1 MKIIVAKDYEEM
13 SRKAGN
19 LFASQ
24 LILKNNAVI
33 GLATGSSPV
42 GMYREL
48 IQTYQAGDI
57 DFDEVVSFN
66 LDEYIGLTPD
76 NEQSYYYFMRKNLFD
91 HINIRPENI
100 HIPSGI
106 AVNMTIAAQGYDKMI
121 EEAGGIDIQVLG
133 IGNNG
138 HIGFNE
144 PDVKFEARTHIVE
157 LEPET
162 IEANSRFFDS
172 IDQVPTQAISMGIK
186 NIMQSRKIVLIA
198 SGEGKAKVVQAMIE
212 GPITPELPASVLQLH
227 PDVTII
233 LDEAAASLLTR

>member
-1 MKIIVAKDYEEM
+1 MKIIVAKNYEEL

-24 LILKNNAVI
+24 LILKSNAVI

-42 GMYREL
+42 GMYKEL
-48 IQTYQAGDI
+48 IQSYRDGDI

-66 LDEYIGLTPD
+66 LDEYIGISPD
-76 NEQSYYYFMRKNLFD
+76 NEQSYHYFMKENLFN

-106 AVNMTIAAQGYDKMI
+106 AVDMTIAAQCYDKMI
-121 EEAGGIDIQVLG
+121 EEAGGIDIQILG

>member
-1 MKIIVAKDYEEM
+1 MKIIVTKNYEEL

-24 LILKNNAVI
+24 LILKTNAVI

-42 GMYREL
+42 GMYKEL
-48 IQTYQAGDI
+48 IRIYQAGDI

-66 LDEYIGLTPD
+66 LDEYIGLSPD
-76 NEQSYYYFMRKNLFD
+76 NEQSYHYFMKENLFN

-106 AVNMTIAAQGYDKMI
+106 AVDMKVAAKSYDNMI
-121 EEAGGIDIQVLG
+121 EEAGGIDIQILG

-157 LEPET
+157 LEKET

-172 IDQVPTQAISMGIK
+172 VEEVPTQAISMGIK

-198 SGEGKAKVVQAMIE
+198 SGEGKAKVVQQMIE

-233 LDEAAASLLTR
+233 LDQEAASLLTR

>member
-1 MKIIVAKDYEEM
+1 MKIIVTKTYEEL

-24 LILKNNAVI
+24 LILKPNSVI

-42 GMYREL
+42 GMYQEL
-48 IQTYQAGDI
+48 IRIYKEGDI
-57 DFDEVVSFN
+57 DFNEVVSFN

-76 NEQSYYYFMRKNLFD
+76 NEQSYHYFMEKNLFSS
-91 HINIRPENI
+91 INIRPENI

-106 AVNMTIAAQGYDKMI
+106 AVDMEVAAKSYDKLI
-121 EEAGGIDIQVLG
+121 EEAGGIDIQILG

-157 LEPET
+157 LEQDT
-162 IEANSRFFDS
+162 IEANARFFSS
-172 IDQVPTQAISMGIK
+172 IDEVPTKAISMGIK

-198 SGEGKAKVVQAMIE
+198 AGEGKAKAVQGMIE

-233 LDEAAASLLTR
+233 LDEAAANLLSK

>member
-1 MKIIVAKDYEEM
+1 MKIMITKTYEEL

-24 LILKNNAVI
+24 LILKPNSVI

-42 GMYREL
+42 GMYQEL
-48 IQTYQAGDI
+48 IRIYNEGDI
-57 DFDEVVSFN
+57 DFNEVVSFN
-66 LDEYIGLTPD
+66 LDEYIGLSPD
-76 NEQSYYYFMRKNLFD
+76 NEQSYHYFMQKNLFS

-106 AVNMTIAAQGYDKMI
+106 ALDMEVAAKTYDKLI
-121 EEAGGIDIQVLG
+121 EEAGGIDIQILG

-157 LEPET
+157 LEKDT
-162 IEANSRFFDS
+162 IEANARFFHS
-172 IDQVPTQAISMGIK
+172 IEEVPTRAISMGIK

-198 SGEGKAKVVQAMIE
+198 TGEGKAKAVQGMIE

-233 LDEAAASLLTR
+233 LDEAAASLLSK

>member
-1 MKIIVAKDYEEM
+1 MKIIVTKTYEEL

-24 LILKNNAVI
+24 LILKPNSVI

-42 GMYREL
+42 GMYQEL
-48 IQTYQAGDI
+48 IRIYNEGDI
-57 DFDEVVSFN
+57 DFNEVVSFN

-76 NEQSYYYFMRKNLFD
+76 NEQSYHYFMEKNLFSS
-91 HINIRPENI
+91 INIRPENI

-106 AVNMTIAAQGYDKMI
+106 AVDMEVAAKSYDKLI
-121 EEAGGIDIQVLG
+121 EDAGGIDIQILG

-157 LEPET
+157 LEQDT
-162 IEANSRFFDS
+162 IEANARFFNS
-172 IDQVPTQAISMGIK
+172 IEEVPTKAISMGIK

-198 SGEGKAKVVQAMIE
+198 TGEGKAKAVQGMIE

-233 LDEAAASLLTR
+233 LDEAAASLLSK

>member
-1 MKIIVAKDYEEM
+1 MKIIVAKNYEEM

-19 LFASQ
+19 IFASQ
-24 LILKNNAVI
+24 LILKPNAVI

-42 GMYREL
+42 GMYKEL
-48 IQTYQAGDI
+48 IRSYQAGDI

-66 LDEYIGLTPD
+66 LDEYIGLSPD
-76 NEQSYYYFMRKNLFD
+76 N
-91 HINIRPENI
+91 

-106 AVNMTIAAQGYDKMI
+106 AVDMTVAATGYDKMI
-121 EEAGGIDIQVLG
+121 EDAGGLDIQILG

-172 IDQVPTQAISMGIK
+172 IDEVPTQAISMGIK

-198 SGEGKAKVVQAMIE
+198 SGLLLFNLLSLRAK
-212 GPITPELPASVLQLH
+212 G
-227 PDVTII
+227 
-233 LDEAAASLLTR
+233 

>member
-1 MKIIVAKDYEEM
+1 MKIIVTKTYEEL
-13 SRKAGN
+13 SRKAAN

-24 LILKNNAVI
+24 LILKPNSVI
-33 GLATGSSPV
+33 GLATGSSPI
-42 GMYREL
+42 GMYQEL
-48 IQTYQAGDI
+48 IRIYNEGDI
-57 DFDEVVSFN
+57 DFKEVVSFN
-66 LDEYIGLTPD
+66 LDEYIGLSPD
-76 NEQSYYYFMRKNLFD
+76 NEQSYHYFMQQNLFS
-91 HINIRPENI
+91 HINLRPENI

-106 AVNMTIAAQGYDKMI
+106 ALDMEVAAKTYDKMI
-121 EEAGGIDIQVLG
+121 EEAGGIDVQVLG

-157 LEPET
+157 LEQDT
-162 IEANSRFFDS
+162 IEANARFFKS
-172 IDQVPTQAISMGIK
+172 IEEVPTKAISMGIK

-198 SGEGKAKVVQAMIE
+198 TGEGKAKAIQGMIE

-233 LDEAAASLLTR
+233 LDEAAASLLNK

>member
-1 MKIIVAKDYEEM
+1 MKIIVTKNYEEL

-24 LILKNNAVI
+24 LILKTNAVI

-42 GMYREL
+42 GMYKEL
-48 IQTYQAGDI
+48 IRIYQAGDI

-66 LDEYIGLTPD
+66 LDEYIGLSPD
-76 NEQSYYYFMRKNLFD
+76 NEQSYHYFMKENLFN

-106 AVNMTIAAQGYDKMI
+106 AVDMNVAAQSYDNMI
-121 EEAGGIDIQVLG
+121 EEAGGIDIQILG

-157 LEPET
+157 LEKET

-172 IDQVPTQAISMGIK
+172 IEEVPTQAISMGIK

-198 SGEGKAKVVQAMIE
+198 SGEGKAKVVQQMIE

-233 LDEAAASLLTR
+233 LDQEAASLLTR

>member
-1 MKIIVAKDYEEM
+1 MKIIVAKNYEEL

-24 LILKNNAVI
+24 LILKSNAVI

-42 GMYREL
+42 GMYKEL
-48 IQTYQAGDI
+48 IQSYQDGDI

-66 LDEYIGLTPD
+66 LDEYIGLSPD
-76 NEQSYYYFMRKNLFD
+76 NEQSYHYFMRQNLFD

-100 HIPSGI
+100 HIPSGV
-106 AVNMTIAAQGYDKMI
+106 AVDMTIAAQFYDKMI
-121 EEAGGIDIQVLG
+121 EEAGGIDIQILG

-157 LEPET
+157 LEPDT

-198 SGEGKAKVVQAMIE
+198 SGQGKAKVVQAMIE

-227 PDVTII
+227 PDVTVI
-233 LDEAAASLLTR
+233 LDEAAASLLK

>member
-1 MKIIVAKDYEEM
+1 MKIIVTKSYEEL

-19 LFASQ
+19 IFASQ
-24 LILKNNAVI
+24 LILKPNSVI

-42 GMYREL
+42 GMYKEL
-48 IQTYQAGDI
+48 IRIYKEGDI
-57 DFDEVVSFN
+57 DFQEVTSFN

-76 NEQSYYYFMRKNLFD
+76 NDQSYHYFMQKNLFSS
-91 HINIRPENI
+91 INIRPENI

-106 AVNMTIAAQGYDKMI
+106 ALDMEVAAKTYDKLI
-121 EEAGGIDIQVLG
+121 EDAGGIDIQILG

-162 IEANSRFFDS
+162 IEANARFFNS
-172 IDQVPTQAISMGIK
+172 IDEVPTRAISMGIK

-198 SGEGKAKVVQAMIE
+198 TGEGKAKAVQGMIE

-233 LDEAAASLLTR
+233 LDEAAASLLSK

>member
-1 MKIIVAKDYEEM
+1 MKIIVTKTYEEL
-13 SRKAGN
+13 SRKAAN

-24 LILKNNAVI
+24 LILKPNSVI
-33 GLATGSSPV
+33 GLATGSSPI
-42 GMYREL
+42 GMYQEL
-48 IQTYQAGDI
+48 IRIYNAGDI
-57 DFDEVVSFN
+57 DFEEVVSFN
-66 LDEYIGLTPD
+66 LDEYIGLSPD
-76 NEQSYYYFMRKNLFD
+76 NEQSYHYFMEQNLFS
-91 HINIRPENI
+91 HINLRPENI

-106 AVNMTIAAQGYDKMI
+106 ALDMEVAAKTYDKMI

-157 LEPET
+157 LEQDT
-162 IEANSRFFDS
+162 IEANARFFNA
-172 IDQVPTQAISMGIK
+172 IEEVPTKAISMGIK
-186 NIMQSRKIVLIA
+186 NIMQSRKIVLVA
-198 SGEGKAKVVQAMIE
+198 TGEGKAKAVQGMIE

-233 LDEAAASLLTR
+233 LDEAAASLLSK

>member
-1 MKIIVAKDYEEM
+1 MKIIVAKNYEEL

-24 LILKNNAVI
+24 LILKSNAVI

-42 GMYREL
+42 GMYKEL
-48 IQTYQAGDI
+48 IRIYRNGDI

-76 NEQSYYYFMRKNLFD
+76 NEQSYHYFMRENLFD

-106 AVNMTIAAQGYDKMI
+106 AVDMTIAAQSYDKMI
-121 EEAGGIDIQVLG
+121 EEAGGIDIQILG

-157 LEPET
+157 LEPDT

-233 LDEAAASLLTR
+233 LDQAAASLLRS

>member
-1 MKIIVAKDYEEM
+1 MKIIVTKNYEEL

-24 LILKNNAVI
+24 LILKTNAVI

-42 GMYREL
+42 GMYKEL
-48 IQTYQAGDI
+48 VRIYQAGDI

-66 LDEYIGLTPD
+66 LDEYIGISPD
-76 NEQSYYYFMRKNLFD
+76 NEQSYHYFMKENLFN

-106 AVNMTIAAQGYDKMI
+106 AVDMTVAASSYDKMI
-121 EEAGGIDIQVLG
+121 EEAGMIDIQILG

-157 LEPET
+157 LEQET

-172 IDQVPTQAISMGIK
+172 IEEVPTQAISMGIK

-198 SGEGKAKVVQAMIE
+198 SGEGKAKVVQQMIE

-227 PDVTII
+227 PDVTVI
-233 LDEAAASLLTR
+233 LDEEAASLLTR

>member
-1 MKIIVAKDYEEM
+1 M
-13 SRKAGN
+13 
-19 LFASQ
+19 
-24 LILKNNAVI
+24 
-33 GLATGSSPV
+33 
-42 GMYREL
+42 
-48 IQTYQAGDI
+48 
-57 DFDEVVSFN
+57 
-66 LDEYIGLTPD
+66 
-76 NEQSYYYFMRKNLFD
+76 
-91 HINIRPENI
+91 
-100 HIPSGI
+100 
-106 AVNMTIAAQGYDKMI
+106 
-121 EEAGGIDIQVLG
+121 
-133 IGNNG
+133 
-138 HIGFNE
+138 
-144 PDVKFEARTHIVE
+144 KFEARTHIVE